1 MIDIIKNFFDINN
14 IFFTVIGYPMS
25 YLEFFGTLF
34 NLWCVWLCAKNKILN
49 WPVGIIGVI
58 LFFALFYQIRLY
70 SDMFEQVYFFATSV
84 YGWWVWSKM
93 ERPGADGKKPERKI
107 TANSPGTNLIYAG
120 AIGVLTLVLGFAM
133 SRIHLWLPDLFPEAA
148 SFPYLDAFTTVMSF
162 AANLLLAQRKLE
174 NWPLWI
180 LVDIIGVWLYWVKDV
195 KLISILYLIFLI
207 LATRG
212 LINWVKERRTYKTI

>member
-1 MIDIIKNFFDINN
+1 MIDLIQNFFDINN

-84 YGWWVWSKM
+84 YGWIVWSKM
-93 ERPGADGKKPERKI
+93 EKPGADGKKPEKKI
-107 TANSPGTNLIYAG
+107 SVNGFGTNLIYAG
-120 AIGVLTLVLGFAM
+120 VIGALTIVLGFAM
-133 SRIHLWLPDLFPEAA
+133 SRIHLWLPNLFPEAA

-162 AANLLLAQRKLE
+162 AANLLLARRKLE
-174 NWPLWI
+174 NWPLWMA
-180 LVDIIGVWLYWVKDV
+180 VDIIGIWLYWVKDV

-212 LINWVKERRTYKTI
+212 LINWIKERRTYKTI